1 MSLVQEVDLDPG
13 EVYQELHDP
22 EHVTTVIQGF
32 IDTVEQDID
41 GVTGVESLTNA
52 QHYLEGAMLASGA
65 YRASSV
71 TGNEGFFS
79 NVSEGIQK
87 AWDYVKKMFK
97 AIWNFF
103 FKSEQKELEKKVDK
117 AIDVAYKNLDDIE
130 KIKITV
136 NNVDEVLKNVSAVAN
151 KINDEPARKKVQE
164 EIKAAREASTPEAK
178 VKAAIDLPKK
188 VFENFHLY
196 ASKNAIAIRGIKESV
211 EKLTKLKE
219 DDKVDL
225 GDEIQKIINGLIGL
239 PEEITDLDDFA
250 SAKRYLDK
258 SRSCRIAIG
267 NSLKTI
273 ENEKDTYE
281 ELFKEVESKI
291 AEAGKNR
298 KKFDELQK
306 LKDGLVTISSI
317 ISETKSILNMMII
330 LAEQVS
336 KACGDSV

>member
-151 KINDEPARKKVQE
+151 KINDESARKKVQE

-178 VKAAIDLPKK
+178 VTAAIDLPKK

-258 SRSCRIAIG
+258 SRSCRIAIS

-273 ENEKDTYE
+273 ENEKATYE

-291 AEAGKNR
+291 AKAGKNR
-298 KKFDELQK
+298 KKFDELQR

-317 ISETKSILNMMII
+317 ISETKSILNMMIV